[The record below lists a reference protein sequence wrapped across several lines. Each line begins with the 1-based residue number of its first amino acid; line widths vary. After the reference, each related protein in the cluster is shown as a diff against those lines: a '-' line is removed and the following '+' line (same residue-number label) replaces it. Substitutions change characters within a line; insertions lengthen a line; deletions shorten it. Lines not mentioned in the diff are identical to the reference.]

1 MASAF
6 KIFMAVFSVFLITH
20 NGCAGTR
27 TIWTF
32 EGDLNSDDDGQD
44 DGGDDEMSGD
54 DVVHGNWGSWE
65 KWSSCVKNCGGI
77 ETRTRLRYCINP
89 PPEHGGRPCEGY
101 GYEKEQCPLKAR
113 SPSTLTSG
121 RIVGGRV
128 THIRDWPWQVG
139 LKLPHGGGIFCGGS
153 LLNQEWVLTAAHC
166 VKDLALRRRKNEMC
180 VDPVST
186 RRLQVVL
193 GESDLKKVEGHEISS
208 GVSKLCIHQKY
219 NERTMDFDIAL
230 LHLNKPV
237 NYSDAVSPICMPS
250 SSWNSS
256 NTSQCYVTGWGQI
269 REAGPTSDKLRVA
282 QVPIIEHNECK
293 KMYQGKSLT
302 RRMLCAGYKQGR
314 IDSCQGDSGGPLAC
328 WENGAFVLA
337 GAVSWGFGCAQRN
350 QPGVYANIPYFQSW
364 IDLAMRNG

>member
-1 MASAF
+1 MYWYRRELFLFSWNSF
-6 KIFMAVFSVFLITH
+6 LERKEFLLLIYQFLVFTMVTQPALYFP
-20 NGCAGTR
+20 
-27 TIWTF
+27 F
-32 EGDLNSDDDGQD
+32 
-44 DGGDDEMSGD
+44 
-54 DVVHGNWGSWE
+54 
-65 KWSSCVKNCGGI
+65 
-77 ETRTRLRYCINP
+77 
-89 PPEHGGRPCEGY
+89 
-101 GYEKEQCPLKAR
+101 
-113 SPSTLTSG
+113 TL
-121 RIVGGRV
+121 
-128 THIRDWPWQVG
+128 
-139 LKLPHGGGIFCGGS
+139 
-153 LLNQEWVLTAAHC
+153 
-166 VKDLALRRRKNEMC
+166 
-180 VDPVST
+180 
-186 RRLQVVL
+186 
-193 GESDLKKVEGHEISS
+193 

-230 LHLNKPV
+230 LHLSKPV